1 MLLLFLSIVAM
12 IVVWWDMENV
22 PPLPYDLLKHS
33 HALVNHILVFH
44 HKENLGLFN
53 VQAPI
58 QVLANGCLEGLFKA
72 NYIAITKSS
81 ICLQH
86 CSSTSSSYG

>member
-1 MLLLFLSIVAM
+1 M

-22 PPLPYDLLKHS
+22 PLPYDLLKHS

-53 VQAPI
+53 VQVLI
-58 QVLANGCLEGLFKA
+58 QVLANGYLEGLSKA
-72 NYIAITKSS
+72 IYIAITKSS